1 MANETHVGILRQG
14 VTAWNQW
21 RAEQP
26 DIIPDLSQPPV
37 SQFEANISKLV
48 DAVGSIIMREQAPLN
63 DSLTSGLNLAGANL
77 RDALLSRAD
86 FSRAILMLAKLEH
99 ADLSEASLAGAIL
112 TSANLT
118 GANLRGAN
126 LSGAMLRG
134 ARLTD
139 ATLSDAILTMA
150 DLADVKASGAD
161 FRRADLTSAVMVG
174 ADLSRANLT
183 GSHVYGVSAWNV
195 NLDGTIQ
202 RDLSITRASEPT
214 VTLDDLQVAQFLY
227 LILDNRAIRGVLDT
241 VTTKIVLLLGRFSP
255 ERKVVL
261 DALREALRDRGYV
274 PVLFDFERP
283 TSRDFTETV
292 VTLAHMARFIVADL
306 TDPASLPK
314 ELEAIV
320 PRLAVPVQPVIEAPN
335 EPYAMFNDYWKYEW
349 VMAVHRYASQ
359 KELIASF
366 NSVLIE
372 RAERKADELWSKRT
386 RALSPDDG

>member
-1 MANETHVGILRQG
+1 MANESHLEMLSRG

-21 RAEQP
+21 RDEHP
-26 DIIPDLSQPPV
+26 EIIPDLSEPPP
-37 SQFEANISKLV
+37 SQLEADIGKLV
-48 DAVGSIIMREQAPLN
+48 DAVGSIIMRDRAPPN
-63 DSLTSGLNLAGANL
+63 DRLASGMNLVGVNL
-77 RDALLSRAD
+77 REALLSRAD
-86 FSRAILMLAKLEH
+86 FSRAILMLAKLER
-99 ADLSEASLAGAIL
+99 ADLSDTSLAGAIL

-126 LSGAMLRG
+126 LAGAILRG
-134 ARLTD
+134 AQLMD

-161 FRRADLTSAVMVG
+161 FSGADLTSSVLVG
-174 ADLSRANLT
+174 ADLSGANLT

-195 NLDGTIQ
+195 NLDGAIQ

-214 VTLDDLQVAQFLY
+214 ITLDDLLVAQFLY
-227 LILDNRAIRGVLDT
+227 LILDNRAIRSVLDT
-241 VTTKIVLLLGRFSP
+241 VTTKIVLLLGRFSA
-255 ERKVVL
+255 ERKAVL
-261 DALREALRDRGYV
+261 NALREFLRDRGYV
-274 PVLFDFERP
+274 PVIFDFERP

-335 EPYAMFNDYWKYEW
+335 EPYAMFSDYWKYEW
-349 VMAVHRYASQ
+349 VLAVHRYTSQ
-359 KELIASF
+359 EELIASF
-366 NSVLIE
+366 NKELIE
-372 RAERKADELWSKRT
+372 RAERKADELGSKRT
-386 RALSPDDG
+386 HALSREDG